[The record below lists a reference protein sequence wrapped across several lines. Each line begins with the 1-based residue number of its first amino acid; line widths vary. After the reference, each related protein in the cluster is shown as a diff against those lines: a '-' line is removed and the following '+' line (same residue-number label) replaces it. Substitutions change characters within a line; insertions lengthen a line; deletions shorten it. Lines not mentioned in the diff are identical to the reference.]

1 MCQAS
6 LPFTI
11 SHSLL
16 KLMSTVLVTP
26 SSHFI
31 LFCPLLFL
39 PSLFPSI
46 RVFSNE
52 SALHIRRPKYWNFS
66 FSISL
71 FNEYSVLNSLGL
83 TCPVF
88 LQSGDSQE
96 SPAAPQFKSTNSS
109 PSPSLWK
116 LSLLYSPTLVSIH
129 DFWKNH
135 RQIFFSKAMSLL
147 FNTLSRFLIAFL
159 PKSKCLYLPISPD
172 KFL

>member
-1 MCQAS
+1 MPLNQLILWC
-6 LPFTI
+6 PF
-11 SHSLL
+11 LL
-16 KLMSTVLVTP
+16 
-26 SSHFI
+26 
-31 LFCPLLFL
+31 LL
-39 PSLFPSI
+39 SIFPSI
-46 RVFSNE
+46 RVFSSE
-52 SALHIRRPKYWNFS
+52 SAPHIRWPKFWDFS